1 MTEAKILVVEDEN
14 IVALEI
20 KKRLQKLGYI
30 VPSVASTGEDAI
42 SKVEGILPD
51 LVLMDIMLK
60 GEIDGIDAA
69 GEIRKRF
76 NIPVVYLTAY
86 SDEETLQRAKLTEP
100 YGYILKP
107 FEENDLRTTI
117 EIALYR
123 HQILNGSKKNNV
135 ISLNKASM

>member
-30 VPSVASTGEDAI
+30 VPGVASTGEDAI
-42 SKVEGILPD
+42 SKAEGILPD

-60 GEIDGIDAA
+60 GEIDGINAA

-76 NIPVVYLTAY
+76 NIPVIYLTAY
-86 SDEETLQRAKLTEP
+86 SDGDTIERAKLTEP

-107 FEENDLRTTI
+107 FEEDDLRTAI

-123 HQILNGSKKNNV
+123 HQMVNDREKN
-135 ISLNKASM
+135 K

>member
-1 MTEAKILVVEDEN
+1 MTDAKILVVEDEN

-30 VPSVASTGEDAI
+30 VPGVASTGEDAI
-42 SKVEGILPD
+42 IKAEGILPD

-60 GEIDGIDAA
+60 GEIDGIRAA
-69 GEIRKRF
+69 GEIRSRF
-76 NIPVVYLTAY
+76 NMPVIYLTAY
-86 SDEETLQRAKLTEP
+86 SDEETLERAKLTEP

-107 FEENDLRTTI
+107 FEEEDLRTTI

-123 HQILNGSKKNNV
+123 HQVSSRKESQK
-135 ISLNKASM
+135 SP

>member
-1 MTEAKILVVEDEN
+1 MIDAKILVVEDEN

-30 VPSVASTGEDAI
+30 VPGVASTGEDAI
-42 SKVEGILPD
+42 IKAEGILPD

-60 GEIDGIDAA
+60 GEIDGIQAA
-69 GEIRKRF
+69 GEIRSRF
-76 NIPVVYLTAY
+76 NIPVIYLTAY
-86 SDEETLQRAKLTEP
+86 SDEETLERAKLTEP

-107 FEENDLRTTI
+107 FEEDDLRTAI

-123 HQILNGSKKNNV
+123 HQVSSGREKK
-135 ISLNKASM
+135 

>member
-1 MTEAKILVVEDEN
+1 MTNAKILVVEDEN

-30 VPSVASTGEDAI
+30 VPGVASTGEDAI
-42 SKVEGILPD
+42 SKAEGILPD

-60 GEIDGIDAA
+60 GEIDGINAA

-76 NIPVVYLTAY
+76 NIPVIYLTAY
-86 SDEETLQRAKLTEP
+86 SDGDTIERAKLTEP

-107 FEENDLRTTI
+107 FEEDDLRTTI

-123 HQILNGSKKNNV
+123 HQMVNDREKN
-135 ISLNKASM
+135 K

>member
-1 MTEAKILVVEDEN
+1 MTDAKILVVEDEN

-30 VPSVASTGEDAI
+30 VPGVASTGEDAI
-42 SKVEGILPD
+42 IKAEGILPD

-60 GEIDGIDAA
+60 GEIDGIQAA
-69 GEIRKRF
+69 GEIRSRF
-76 NIPVVYLTAY
+76 NIPVIYLTAY
-86 SDEETLQRAKLTEP
+86 SDEETLERAKLTEP

-107 FEENDLRTTI
+107 FEEDDLRTTI

-123 HQILNGSKKNNV
+123 HQVSSGREKK
-135 ISLNKASM
+135 

>member
-1 MTEAKILVVEDEN
+1 MTDAKILVVEDEN

-30 VPSVASTGEDAI
+30 VPGVASTGEDAI

-60 GEIDGIDAA
+60 GEIDGIHAA
-69 GEIRKRF
+69 GEIRRRF

-107 FEENDLRTTI
+107 FEEDDLRTTI

-123 HQILNGSKKNNV
+123 HQVSNGREKK
-135 ISLNKASM
+135 

>member
-1 MTEAKILVVEDEN
+1 MTDAKILVVEDEN

-30 VPSVASTGEDAI
+30 VPGVASTGEDAI
-42 SKVEGILPD
+42 IKAEGILPD

-60 GEIDGIDAA
+60 GEIDGIHAA
-69 GEIRKRF
+69 GEIRSRF
-76 NIPVVYLTAY
+76 NIPVIYLTAY
-86 SDEETLQRAKLTEP
+86 SDEETLERTKLTEH

-107 FEENDLRTTI
+107 FEEEDLRTTI

-123 HQILNGSKKNNV
+123 HKVSSGKESQKSP
-135 ISLNKASM
+135 

>member
-123 HQILNGSKKNNV
+123 HQILNDSKKKEGH
-135 ISLNKASM
+135 ITE

>member
-1 MTEAKILVVEDEN
+1 MSGAKILVVEDEN

-20 KKRLQKLGYI
+20 KKRLQHLGYT
-30 VPSVASTGEDAI
+30 VAGVAATGEDAVR
-42 SKVEGILPD
+42 KAEGILPD

-69 GEIRKRF
+69 SEIRRRL
-76 NIPVVYLTAY
+76 NIPVIYLTAY
-86 SDEETLQRAKLTEP
+86 SDGETLERAKLTEP

-107 FEENDLRTTI
+107 FEEDDLRTTI

-123 HQILNGSKKNNV
+123 HKMMNNRAKKE
-135 ISLNKASM
+135 

>member
-1 MTEAKILVVEDEN
+1 MTNAKILVVEDEN

-30 VPSVASTGEDAI
+30 VPGVASTGEDAI
-42 SKVEGILPD
+42 SKAEGILPD

-60 GEIDGIDAA
+60 GEIDGINAA

-76 NIPVVYLTAY
+76 NIPVIYLTAY
-86 SDEETLQRAKLTEP
+86 SDGDTIERAKLTEP

-107 FEENDLRTTI
+107 FEEDDLRTAI

-123 HQILNGSKKNNV
+123 HQMVNDREKK
-135 ISLNKASM
+135 K

>member
-1 MTEAKILVVEDEN
+1 MTDAKILVVEDEN

-30 VPSVASTGEDAI
+30 VPGVASTGEDAI
-42 SKVEGILPD
+42 TKAEGILPD

-60 GEIDGIDAA
+60 GEIDGIHAA
-69 GEIRKRF
+69 GEIRRRF
-76 NIPVVYLTAY
+76 NIPVIYLTAY
-86 SDEETLQRAKLTEP
+86 SDEETLQRAKMTEP

-107 FEENDLRTTI
+107 FEEDDLRTAI

-123 HQILNGSKKNNV
+123 HLVSSGKESQKSP
-135 ISLNKASM
+135 

>member
-1 MTEAKILVVEDEN
+1 MKGVKILVVEDEN

-20 KKRLQKLGYI
+20 KKRLQKLGYV
-30 VPSVASTGEDAI
+30 VPGVASTGEDAI
-42 SKVEGILPD
+42 SKAEGILPD

-60 GEIDGIDAA
+60 GEIDGINAA

-76 NIPVVYLTAY
+76 NIPVIYLTAY
-86 SDEETLQRAKLTEP
+86 SDGDTIERAKLTEP

-107 FEENDLRTTI
+107 FEEDDLRTAI

-123 HQILNGSKKNNV
+123 HQMVNDREKN
-135 ISLNKASM
+135 K

>member
-123 HQILNGSKKNNV
+123 HQILNGSKKKEGY
-135 ISLNKASM
+135 ITE

>member
-1 MTEAKILVVEDEN
+1 MTDSKILVVEDEN

-30 VPSVASTGEDAI
+30 VPGVASTGEDAI
-42 SKVEGILPD
+42 IKVEGILPD

-60 GEIDGIDAA
+60 GEIDGIQAA
-69 GEIRKRF
+69 GEIRSRF
-76 NIPVVYLTAY
+76 NIPVIYLTAY
-86 SDEETLQRAKLTEP
+86 SDEETLERAKLTEP

-107 FEENDLRTTI
+107 FEEDDLRTTI

-123 HQILNGSKKNNV
+123 HQVSSGREKK
-135 ISLNKASM
+135 

>member
-1 MTEAKILVVEDEN
+1 MTDAKILVVEDEN

-30 VPSVASTGEDAI
+30 VPGVASTGEDAI

-60 GEIDGIDAA
+60 GEIDGIHAA

-76 NIPVVYLTAY
+76 NIPVIYLTAY

-107 FEENDLRTTI
+107 FEEDDLRTTI

-123 HQILNGSKKNNV
+123 HQVSSGKEKK
-135 ISLNKASM
+135 

>member
-1 MTEAKILVVEDEN
+1 MKMTDAKILVVEDEN

-30 VPSVASTGEDAI
+30 VPGVASTGEDAI

-60 GEIDGIDAA
+60 GEIDGIHAA

-76 NIPVVYLTAY
+76 NIPVIYLTAY
-86 SDEETLQRAKLTEP
+86 SDEETLQRAKFTEP

-107 FEENDLRTTI
+107 FEEDDLRTTI

-123 HQILNGSKKNNV
+123 HQASGGKEKK
-135 ISLNKASM
+135 

>member
-30 VPSVASTGEDAI
+30 VPGVASTGEDAI
-42 SKVEGILPD
+42 SKAEGILPD

-60 GEIDGIDAA
+60 GEIDGIHAA

-76 NIPVVYLTAY
+76 NIPVIYLTAY

-123 HQILNGSKKNNV
+123 HQVSNDSKK
-135 ISLNKASM
+135 K